1 MFFFIFSCFLVV
13 LIPLKSTFFNRNLI
27 IYTRLVGIYVYSCIV
42 VFERYG
48 VLHYTLSPVVTVLRR
63 FGQVVDIVS

>member
-1 MFFFIFSCFLVV
+1 MYILV
-13 LIPLKSTFFNRNLI
+13 LLYLR
-27 IYTRLVGIYVYSCIV
+27 GI
-42 VFERYG
+42 G